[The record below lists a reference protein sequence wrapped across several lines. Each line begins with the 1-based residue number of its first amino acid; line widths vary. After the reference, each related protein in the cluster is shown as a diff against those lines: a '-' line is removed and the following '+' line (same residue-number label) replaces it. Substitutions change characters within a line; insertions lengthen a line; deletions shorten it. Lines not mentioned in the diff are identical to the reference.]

1 MLFSVIFLNINGNYC
16 SSFFDDLL
24 SFLPPKA
31 KPAANNKLMPP
42 SIGMQGPG
50 SQQGGKPPPG
60 GGGGATT
67 GGPAANTLGI
77 NMVKRRIVVSNI
89 PNCSFFSI

>member
-1 MLFSVIFLNINGNYC
+1 
-16 SSFFDDLL
+16 
-24 SFLPPKA
+24 
-31 KPAANNKLMPP
+31 MPP

-77 NMVKRRIVVSNI
+77 NIVNRMIVVSNI
-89 PNCSFFSI
+89 PKCSFFSI